1 MLVNIKR
8 CFTRKRLGRK
18 SCCNQKIWI
27 FSERQR
33 IEKQTSVA
41 KKQYQKFDNVFES
54 NKKEEDRTKNK
65 NRKSRTKS
73 NLVYNKYFA
82 FYKYHNTKEFAAKH
96 SFVSKQ
102 NDLKEFK
109 NILELFNHDS
119 IESKPTN
126 EDQIK
131 DLKNEKLCSLQLLN
145 DMKSF

>member
-8 CFTRKRLGRK
+8 CFTRKRLARK

-27 FSERQR
+27 FSDRQR
-33 IEKQTSVA
+33 TEKQTSVA

-54 NKKEEDRTKNK
+54 NIKEKDRTKNK

-82 FYKYHNTKEFAAKH
+82 FYKYYNTKEFAAKH

-102 NDLKEFK
+102 NDWKEFK

-119 IESKPTN
+119 IESKPIN